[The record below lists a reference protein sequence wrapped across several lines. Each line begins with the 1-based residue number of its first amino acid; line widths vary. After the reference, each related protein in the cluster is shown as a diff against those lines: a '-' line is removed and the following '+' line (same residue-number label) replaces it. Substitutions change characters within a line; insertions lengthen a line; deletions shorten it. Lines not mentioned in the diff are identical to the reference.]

1 MGPRSNNSPRS
12 RPDTVRGADKEDE
25 PMKPHTLVWRFAAT
39 TLCASVAVLTGAG
52 AAYAQAEP
60 AKKPAASAPKAPA
73 VTESQTQA
81 RAILMRMA
89 EFLAGTQSFSVSVRG
104 DYDAVQTSGQKIEFG
119 EIRTVT
125 LSRPDRLRVEG
136 QRSDGVKTLTVFT
149 GKEIVLIDA
158 RSEEHT
164 SELQSQSNLV
174 CRLLLE
180 KK

>member
-89 EFLAGTQSFSVSVRG
+89 EFLAGTQSFSVSGRG
-104 DYDAVQTSGQKIEFG
+104 DSEAVQPPVQNTEFG
-119 EIRTVT
+119 ENATVN
-125 LSRPDRLRVEG
+125 SARPL
-136 QRSDGVKTLTVFT
+136 
-149 GKEIVLIDA
+149 
-158 RSEEHT
+158 H
-164 SELQSQSNLV
+164 
-174 CRLLLE
+174 
-180 KK
+180 